1 VRLVDK
7 VALVTG
13 ASKGIGRALALGL
26 AREGAH
32 VVVNFHT
39 DQAGADSA
47 VRDTAALGREA
58 IAVQADIARVDQV
71 GRLFDAVSA
80 RFGRLDVLVN
90 NAAITG
96 WGDLFAMTEADW
108 DRVVDT
114 NLKGT
119 FFCCQRAARMML
131 DHGGSIIN
139 ISTNCAELGVQNL
152 AAYAASKAG
161 IHALTKQLAVE
172 LAPRGIRVNTLAP
185 GPTVVERNLRD
196 DPWYDE
202 SWGRVVPLGRA
213 ARPEEMVG
221 AAVFFASDDSS
232 FVTGQLLFIDGGWT
246 VAGRLPADY
255 FEAAARQQLAP
266 GSNTRPE

>member
-1 VRLVDK
+1 VRLVDN

-13 ASKGIGRALALGL
+13 ASKGIGRALALGV

-32 VVVNFHT
+32 VVVNFQT
-39 DQAGADSA
+39 DRAGAESA
-47 VRDTAALGREA
+47 VREIVALGRES

-71 GRLFDAVSA
+71 EGLFDAVSA
-80 RFGRLDVLVN
+80 RFGRVDVLVS
-90 NAAITG
+90 NAAVTG

-119 FFCCQRAARMML
+119 FFCCQQAARLML
-131 DHGGSIIN
+131 KSGGSIIN
-139 ISTNCAELGVQNL
+139 VSTNCAELGVKNL
-152 AAYAASKAG
+152 AAYAASKGG

-172 LAPRGIRVNTLAP
+172 LAPHKIRVNTLAP

-196 DPWYDE
+196 DPHYDE
-202 SWGRVVPLGRA
+202 SWGCVVPLGRA
-213 ARPEEMVG
+213 ARPDEMVG

-232 FVTGQLLFIDGGWT
+232 FVTGQLLFVDGGWT

-255 FEAAARQQLAP
+255 FEAAARRQLAP
-266 GSNTRPE
+266 GSNTRPK